1 MGEIVHVVLSKI
13 KPNVP
18 DSFTQEYAKKAIA
31 MQGQGEP
38 LLG

>member
-18 DSFTQEYAKKAIA
+18 DSFTQEYAKKAMA
-31 MQGQGEP
+31 MRGPGES
-38 LLG
+38 LLE